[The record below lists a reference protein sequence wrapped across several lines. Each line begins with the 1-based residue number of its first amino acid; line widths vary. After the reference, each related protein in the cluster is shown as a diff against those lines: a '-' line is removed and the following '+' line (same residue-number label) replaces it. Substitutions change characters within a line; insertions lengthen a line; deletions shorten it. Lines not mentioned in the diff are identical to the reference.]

1 MASELITKN
10 SGLVLPEVPKD
21 AQWDYT
27 KSVGKVG
34 SFVFKWKTLKAE
46 VPEIL
51 DELWIARE
59 KLSVDHSEAAKI
71 MHGTKVP
78 RTWTDYCQEIGSSRQ
93 VVNRWLARAGYLA
106 IARQKN
112 EAEAVEA
119 VEKASTGEVVLN
131 GEPPLVEIDGHLL
144 LFGDNI
150 DPAVRDLL
158 PDRVSLAFADPPYNS
173 TDQEWDGAH
182 VWQQDYLA
190 DMADIVAVTPGI
202 SAIRDFMRKTEMP
215 YLWSTATWISNGM
228 TRGALGF
235 GNWMYTAIFSSL
247 KSIHRNRQDFE
258 KATIKTS
265 DSHDL
270 GAKRQKPPEY
280 LAWLFGL
287 LSQEGDTILDPF
299 AGAGTSVIVSHRMGR
314 KCIGIEKDQ
323 ATYQAMVK
331 RVRMAI
337 RE

>member
-59 KLSVDHSEAAKI
+59 KLSVSPQEAVSASRNKSSMI
-71 MHGTKVP
+71 

-131 GEPPLVEIDGHLL
+131 GEPPLVEVRNGRPNKPNNAGDRANCAGQTRRRADGR
-144 LFGDNI
+144 G
-150 DPAVRDLL
+150 P
-158 PDRVSLAFADPPYNS
+158 
-173 TDQEWDGAH
+173 
-182 VWQQDYLA
+182 
-190 DMADIVAVTPGI
+190 
-202 SAIRDFMRKTEMP
+202 RKR
-215 YLWSTATWISNGM
+215 L
-228 TRGALGF
+228 
-235 GNWMYTAIFSSL
+235 
-247 KSIHRNRQDFE
+247 
-258 KATIKTS
+258 
-265 DSHDL
+265 
-270 GAKRQKPPEY
+270 
-280 LAWLFGL
+280 
-287 LSQEGDTILDPF
+287 
-299 AGAGTSVIVSHRMGR
+299 
-314 KCIGIEKDQ
+314 
-323 ATYQAMVK
+323 
-331 RVRMAI
+331 
-337 RE
+337 